1 MEDNLVDKPM
11 KCTECSE
18 DFLFTADEQKFHRE
32 KGYTNEPKRCPKCRQ
47 NRRGNFGGS
56 GGGGGNRGGF
66 RERVEAICADCGQ
79 KTTVPFKPVLNK
91 PVYCDSCF
99 AKIRGNR

>member
-1 MEDNLVDKPM
+1 MADKQLKCMECGGDFAF
-11 KCTECSE
+11 TEE
-18 DFLFTADEQKFHRE
+18 EQKFHQE

-47 NRRGNFGGS
+47 NRRTKFGPGS
-56 GGGGGNRGGF
+56 SGF
-66 RERVEAICADCGQ
+66 RERVEAVCADCGQ

-99 AKIRGNR
+99 AKVKGQRNG